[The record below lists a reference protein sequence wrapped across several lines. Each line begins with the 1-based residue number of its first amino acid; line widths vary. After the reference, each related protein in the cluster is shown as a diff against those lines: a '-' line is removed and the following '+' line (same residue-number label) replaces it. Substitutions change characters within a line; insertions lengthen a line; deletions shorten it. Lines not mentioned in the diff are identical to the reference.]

1 MHSLLT
7 TRILLNVRKTAQI
20 EESLFNETNNQ

>member
-7 TRILLNVRKTAQI
+7 TRILLNVRKAAQK
-20 EESLFNETNNQ
+20 EEYLFNETHYP